1 MSGHPAVPSSS
12 IWPVTLAVGAGLAA
26 VGLLTNWVVLLAG
39 VAILALGIVGWIA
52 ESLEQAG

>member
-26 VGLLTNWVVLLAG
+26 VGLLTNWVVLLGGA
-39 VAILALGIVGWIA
+39 AILALGIVGWIA

>member
-1 MSGHPAVPSSS
+1 MSGHAVPSPS

>member
-1 MSGHPAVPSSS
+1 MSGHSAAPSPS

-52 ESLEQAG
+52 ESLEQTG